1 MNHPNCAVMSKMRFI
16 LQKALDPELFKKVE
30 DSLPNWPQFRLY
42 ALFRES
48 FTNNETK
55 YKDEDIALLVGL
67 EKNHFE
73 NIDEALFMLCRLE
86 DSLKLD
92 ISKKGIATTG
102 IEYRLDD
109 LPWNLE
115 YVRDIFLK

>member
-1 MNHPNCAVMSKMRFI
+1 MRFI

-30 DSLPNWPQFRLY
+30 DSLPNWPEFRLY